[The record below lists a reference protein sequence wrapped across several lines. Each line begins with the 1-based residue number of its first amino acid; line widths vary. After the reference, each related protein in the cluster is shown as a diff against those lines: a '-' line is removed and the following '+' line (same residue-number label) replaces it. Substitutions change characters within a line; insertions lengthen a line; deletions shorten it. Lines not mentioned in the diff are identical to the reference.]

1 MSQRYS
7 CWLFL
12 GPELGE
18 KNEALNELKAK
29 MSANGTEPELTTYY
43 AGETPAGEMVSAMQN
58 GSLFADSRLF
68 IIKNAEN
75 LKKKD
80 EVDLIASYM
89 ANPEGN
95 TALVLISEE
104 NSIAKGLE
112 SAAGP
117 GARRV
122 FYELS
127 DQRKTDWVRNF
138 FRNAGFRLNN
148 DAIETI
154 LELVENNTLSLQR
167 ECSRLIPFLS
177 KDKETGPDEIEK
189 RLAHTR
195 EESAFTLF
203 SRIAAGDFQR
213 SLESLRTLLQAKEA
227 PISIL
232 AGLLWCF
239 RKLRDYLFLEE
250 AGIRDDFEYRK
261 IGVIAPQAKRD
272 YASASTR
279 YNSEAA
285 EACIRITAEYD
296 LLLRQAYSF
305 PDYILMDEYL
315 YKIYS
320 LASVPRFR

>member
-1 MSQRYS
+1 MTERYS

-12 GPELGE
+12 GSELGE
-18 KNEALNELKAK
+18 KNEALNELKTK
-29 MSANGTEPELTTYY
+29 LSVSGTLPELTTYY
-43 AGETPAGEMVSAMQN
+43 AGETSAGEMVSTMQN

-80 EVDLIASYM
+80 EVDLIASYI
-89 ANPEGN
+89 AKPESN

-112 SAAGP
+112 KAVSP
-117 GARRV
+117 GAKRV

-127 DQRKTDWVRNF
+127 DQRKTDWVKNF
-138 FRNAGFRLNN
+138 FRKQGYRLNN

-154 LELVENNTLSLQR
+154 LELVENNTLALQR
-167 ECSRLIPFLS
+167 ECSRLSPFLN
-177 KDKETGPDEIEK
+177 KDEEIGPDEIEK

-195 EESAFTLF
+195 EESASTLF

-227 PISIL
+227 SISIL

-250 AGIRDDFEYRK
+250 AGIRDDAEYRK

-272 YASASTR
+272 YASSSRR

-285 EACIRITAEYD
+285 EVCIRITAEYD
-296 LLLRQAYSF
+296 LILRQAYSF
-305 PDYILMDEYL
+305 PDNILMDEYL
-315 YKIYS
+315 YKIHS
-320 LASVPRFR
+320 LASR

>member
-1 MSQRYS
+1 MTERYS

-18 KNEALNELKAK
+18 KNAALNELKAK

-43 AGETPAGEMVSAMQN
+43 AGETLAGEMVSAMQN
-58 GSLFADSRLF
+58 GSLFADSRFF

-75 LKKKD
+75 LKKED
-80 EVDLIASYM
+80 AELIASYM
-89 ANPEGN
+89 ANPESN

-104 NSIAKGLE
+104 NKISGVLE
-112 SAAGP
+112 KAAGP
-117 GARRV
+117 GAKRV

-127 DQRKTDWVRNF
+127 DQRKTDWVKNF
-138 FRNAGFRLNN
+138 FHKAGFRLHN

-154 LELVENNTLSLQR
+154 LELVENNTLALQR

-177 KDKETGPDEIEK
+177 KDEETGPDKIEK
-189 RLAHTR
+189 WLAHTR

-250 AGIRDDFEYRK
+250 SGIRDDAEYRR

-272 YASASTR
+272 YANAARR
-279 YNSEAA
+279 YNSDAA

-296 LLLRQAYSF
+296 LRLRQAYSF

-320 LASVPRFR
+320 LSSDRVRFR